1 MKKLLSFSLI
11 CLSCHAHAQ
20 TPVNIGRIINS
31 PLLTES
37 NPSVSG
43 NGKTLIFQSNSGE
56 DESIEFK
63 ISDQNN
69 GIWTAP
75 VTIPGINSALNKL
88 VYTGAPCISHDGNFI
103 FYASSKSGGVGSSDI
118 YYMEKISTGWTAP
131 KNLAKPVN
139 SVAYENDPCLSPDG
153 KFLYF
158 TRSEAK
164 KGPSGQMCGKIF
176 MVEKTGKDSWKE
188 PVALPSP
195 INMGC
200 EAGPKILADNKTL
213 IFASIRTGGK
223 GGYDIYKSQLNKD
236 GSWTAPQP
244 MTFINTDKDDIYVSI
259 PATGDNIFH
268 TGPNAKGTDIFKT
281 KIPENLQPEK
291 VLLVQGSVKNS
302 ADLVIPSRVF
312 INSIKDNKRSMNT
325 ISSTG
330 NYAAFMRMGDKYDF
344 AVTAGEKGYSYYS
357 DFFDLDT
364 LKKYKMM
371 NLDIKLQPLKIN
383 TVFPAKNISFEN
395 NTEELST
402 VSVYEL
408 ERIMRLLKENPTL
421 VIELGVYTSKI
432 MKDTISHDDLS
443 EVFTDNSDTSNIK
456 TVWHNDKTQK
466 QSDALVSYLSQKGIS
481 IDRVKAKAYA
491 DQKSMIPGFTPSGK
505 QWVEIK
511 VIKE

>member
-1 MKKLLSFSLI
+1 
-11 CLSCHAHAQ
+11 
-20 TPVNIGRIINS
+20 
-31 PLLTES
+31 
-37 NPSVSG
+37 
-43 NGKTLIFQSNSGE
+43 
-56 DESIEFK
+56 
-63 ISDQNN
+63 
-69 GIWTAP
+69 
-75 VTIPGINSALNKL
+75 
-88 VYTGAPCISHDGNFI
+88 
-103 FYASSKSGGVGSSDI
+103 
-118 YYMEKISTGWTAP
+118 
-131 KNLAKPVN
+131 
-139 SVAYENDPCLSPDG
+139 
-153 KFLYF
+153 
-158 TRSEAK
+158 
-164 KGPSGQMCGKIF
+164 
-176 MVEKTGKDSWKE
+176 
-188 PVALPSP
+188 
-195 INMGC
+195 
-200 EAGPKILADNKTL
+200 
-213 IFASIRTGGK
+213 
-223 GGYDIYKSQLNKD
+223 
-236 GSWTAPQP
+236 
-244 MTFINTDKDDIYVSI
+244 
-259 PATGDNIFH
+259 
-268 TGPNAKGTDIFKT
+268 
-281 KIPENLQPEK
+281 
-291 VLLVQGSVKNS
+291 
-302 ADLVIPSRVF
+302 
-312 INSIKDNKRSMNT
+312 
-325 ISSTG
+325 
-330 NYAAFMRMGDKYDF
+330 MGDKYDF